1 MDPRDKLR
9 KYIKDAGGVT
19 AAAPVIGCA
28 KITLWKALSGSNG
41 IGKSVAEKLEEAS
54 GGQLKFG
61 DMMRIKPTIK
71 QATRKRATKKAAK
84 RKPRARG
91 RK

>member
-9 KYIKDAGGVT
+9 KYIKAAGGVT

-28 KITLWKALSGSNG
+28 KITLWKVLSGSNG

-61 DMMRIKPTIK
+61 DMMRVKPTIK
-71 QATRKRATKKAAK
+71 QAPSK